1 MDKRT
6 HLLIGKLRGQGS
18 LLKRATWPDKR
29 DLPGLVG
36 DMPRI
41 VPPHRANNGNKAIT
55 GSGAVEW
62 LTSQSL
68 GECTVR
74 ARGGRLPRAQYIES
88 GAAREHY
95 KYVASI
101 HYEGN
106 HKNPTKRTL
115 CKRAA
120 QQSPGALN
128 CHLHIHSSGTYSH
141 TGGGIPANPRRPVT

>member
-1 MDKRT
+1 MQGHPGQRDKGTLRF
-6 HLLIGKLRGQGS
+6 IGNSRGQGS
-18 LLKRATWPDKR
+18 LLKHATWPGKR
-29 DLPGLVG
+29 DLTELVR

-41 VPPHRANNGNKAIT
+41 VPPNRANNGNKAIT

-106 HKNPTKRTL
+106 HKNPTKIL
-115 CKRAA
+115 
-120 QQSPGALN
+120 SL
-128 CHLHIHSSGTYSH
+128 
-141 TGGGIPANPRRPVT
+141 

>member
-1 MDKRT
+1 MPGLGRPTKRPRGNPCPGSRILQSHPGQMDKRA

-18 LLKRATWPDKR
+18 LLKRATWPGKR

-41 VPPHRANNGNKAIT
+41 VPPNRASNGNKAIT

-106 HKNPTKRTL
+106 HKNPTKIL
-115 CKRAA
+115 
-120 QQSPGALN
+120 SL
-128 CHLHIHSSGTYSH
+128 
-141 TGGGIPANPRRPVT
+141 